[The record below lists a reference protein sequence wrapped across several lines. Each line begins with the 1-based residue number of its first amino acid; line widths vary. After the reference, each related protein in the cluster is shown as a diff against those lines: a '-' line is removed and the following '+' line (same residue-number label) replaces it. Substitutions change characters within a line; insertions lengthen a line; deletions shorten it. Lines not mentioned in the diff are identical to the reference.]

1 MWLLFQRAR
10 GSFPPAHLLCQGFER
25 GGAKGLSAVPVD
37 VSHGIPG
44 VVAVM
49 PNPHVE
55 MLLGTGWCFLL
66 SVLGKRGCD
75 YMMDLLLECAI
86 FCPTELEPANL
97 YQLSGK
103 RPLWS
108 WLCLIKSRRAAV
120 RVGIC

>member
-1 MWLLFQRAR
+1 VWLLFQRSR

-25 GGAKGLSAVPVD
+25 AAARGLSAVPVD

-44 VVAVM
+44 VVAVV

-55 MLLGTGWCFLL
+55 TLTGADWCFLL

-75 YMMDLLLECAI
+75 YMMDLLLECAV
-86 FCPTELEPANL
+86 FCPTELEPGNL

-103 RPLWS
+103 KC
-108 WLCLIKSRRAAV
+108 LCAWPSLIRFRRTAV
-120 RVGIC
+120 